1 MANTLQ
7 IILYIAKNIP
17 EIRLK
22 EMYEFN
28 LTRLI
33 RNEEIRDMTGK
44 RVKEEK

>member
-7 IILYIAKNIP
+7 IILYIAKNIL

-33 RNEEIRDMTGK
+33 RNEEICDNTR
-44 RVKEEK
+44 

>member
-7 IILYIAKNIP
+7 IILYIAKNIL

-33 RNEEIRDMTGK
+33 RNEEIRDMT
-44 RVKEEK
+44 R